1 MQKTGEPYEHRGNEE
16 GKKSQY
22 KEGGR
27 DVAKEKKEVIEKGGK
42 KGDFQEKRNY
52 SKITEKKRRR
62 IR

>member
-1 MQKTGEPYEHRGNEE
+1 MQETGESYEHRGNEE

-27 DVAKEKKEVIEKGGK
+27 DVAKEKKEEIEKGE
-42 KGDFQEKRNY
+42 DFQEKRNY